1 MSDNLQLL
9 STLEPQPLW
18 RYFAEICSI
27 PHCSKQEDQI
37 RNWLRQQADDLK
49 LPWKEDSVGN
59 IVISRPAA
67 AGMEN
72 APGIIL
78 QSHMDMVC
86 EKNSG
91 SDHNFDTD
99 PLKLIIEDNILTA
112 CDTTLGAD
120 NGVGAASALA
130 LLADSCFPTGPL
142 EALFTVDEETGLT
155 GAQAL
160 EPGFITGDYL
170 LNLDSEESWVLCVG
184 CAGGKDSQL
193 VSHYDFIPG
202 GKSKALLIKVDGLS
216 GGHSGVDIHTGRG
229 NAVKILTD
237 LLSVLGEKMNWQLV
251 DFHGGTKHNAIP
263 REAASLIVVDEI
275 DLAIDT
281 VQGAFQQQLEI
292 YQQRDSG
299 LQIIIEQ
306 VETDKS
312 RLNPAASR
320 QVAGLLTSLPH
331 GVLEMSAAIEGL
343 VETSSNLAIV
353 NLSVDLQEILLSHRS
368 SCAASLERLATR
380 TREISRA
387 FGVDVTQGNGY
398 PGWQPNPDSPLLARS
413 LDLYRELFNEEPEV
427 LSIHA
432 GLECGLIGSRFPE
445 LDMIAIGPT
454 IRNPHTPDEL
464 VEIDSV
470 ERYWRFLCQLV
481 QRLGTE

>member
-37 RNWLRQQADDLK
+37 RSWLRQQAEELQ

-72 APGIIL
+72 SPAVIL

-91 SDHNFDTD
+91 SDHDFDTD
-99 PLKLIIEDNILTA
+99 PLKLQLDGNILTA

-130 LLADSCFPTGPL
+130 LLADNSIPTGPL
-142 EALFTVDEETGLT
+142 QALFTVDEETGLT

-160 EPGFITGDYL
+160 EPGFISGDYL

-193 VSHYDFIPG
+193 VPHFPFTPG
-202 GKSKALLIKVDGLS
+202 ENAKALLLTVDGLS

-229 NAVKILTD
+229 NAVRIMVD
-237 LLSVLGEKMNWQLV
+237 LLSLLGESQKLQLV
-251 DFHGGTKHNAIP
+251 DFQGGTKHNAIP
-263 REAASLIVVDEI
+263 RSATSLIVVEDSER
-275 DLAIDT
+275 AIST
-281 VQGAFQQQLEI
+281 LQRAFQLQQEI
-292 YQQRDSG
+292 FKQRDSG
-299 LQIIIEQ
+299 LKLQIEQ
-306 VETDKS
+306 LETDRQ
-312 RLNPAASR
+312 RLNQADSR
-320 QVAGLLTSLPH
+320 QVLGLLTSLPH

-353 NLSVDLQEILLSHRS
+353 NLSADRQEILLSHRS
-368 SCAASLERLATR
+368 SCAASLERLAAR
-380 TREISRA
+380 TREIARA
-387 FGVDVTQGNGY
+387 FAVDITQGNGY
-398 PGWQPNPDSPLLARS
+398 PGWKPNPDSPLLARS

-464 VEIDSV
+464 VEVDSV

-481 QRLGTE
+481 QRLGVD

>member
-9 STLEPQPLW
+9 SKLEPQPLW
-18 RYFAEICSI
+18 RYFGEICSI
-27 PHCSKQEDQI
+27 PHCSKQEDKL
-37 RNWLRQQADDLK
+37 RSWLKLQAEELK
-49 LPWKEDSVGN
+49 LPWREDSVGN
-59 IVISRPAA
+59 IVISRPAT

-72 APGIIL
+72 SPGIIL

-91 SDHNFDTD
+91 SSHDFTTD
-99 PLKLIIEDNILTA
+99 PLELKVEGNILTA

-130 LLADSCFPTGPL
+130 LLADNSFPAGPL
-142 EALFTVDEETGLT
+142 QALFTVDEETGLT

-160 EPGFITGDYL
+160 EPGFISGDYL
-170 LNLDSEESWVLCVG
+170 LNLDSEESWVLCIG
-184 CAGGKDSQL
+184 CAGGKDSEL
-193 VSHYDFIPG
+193 TPHLSFKPG
-202 GKSKALLIKVDGLS
+202 QTSSALRLTVDGLF

-237 LLSVLGEKMNWQLV
+237 LLSELGEVMNWQLV
-251 DFHGGTKHNAIP
+251 NFEGGTKHNAIP
-263 REAASLIVVDEI
+263 RSATSLLIVDDFVQ
-275 DLAIDT
+275 AVT
-281 VQGAFQQQLEI
+281 VIENAFQQHQEI
-292 YQQRDSG
+292 YKQRDSALC
-299 LQIIIEQ
+299 LQIDQ
-306 VETDKS
+306 LETDLP
-312 RLNPAASR
+312 RANFADSR
-320 QVAGLLTSLPH
+320 QLVGLLTSLPH
-331 GVLEMSAAIEGL
+331 GVMEMSAAIEGL

-353 NLSVDLQEILLSHRS
+353 SLSAEQQEILMSHRS
-368 SCAASLERLATR
+368 SCAASLARLATR
-380 TREISRA
+380 TREIARA
-387 FGVDVTQGNGY
+387 FGVDITQGNGY

-413 LDLYRELFNEEPEV
+413 LELYRDLFDDEPEV

-432 GLECGLIGSRFPE
+432 GLECGLIGARFPE

-470 ERYWRFLCQLV
+470 ERYWQFLCRLV
-481 QRLGTE
+481 EKLGSV